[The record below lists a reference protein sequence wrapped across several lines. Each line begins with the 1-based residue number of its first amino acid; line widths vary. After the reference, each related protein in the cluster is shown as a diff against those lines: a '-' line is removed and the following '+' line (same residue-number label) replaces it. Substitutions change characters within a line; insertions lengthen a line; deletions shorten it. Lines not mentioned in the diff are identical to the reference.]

1 MEQKR
6 IQLSDIIGKG
16 FYEVHRDLMTGRHT
30 HYWLKG
36 GRGSAKSSFVS
47 IEMIL
52 GIMADPCANGV
63 ALRKVGVNL
72 KDSVF
77 EQLRWA
83 IGKLGTEELW
93 ESKVS
98 PPELIYKK
106 TGQRIIFRGADNPR
120 KIKSSKFKDGYAKY
134 IWYEETDEFLNM
146 AEIRS
151 INQSLMRG
159 GQQFFVFY
167 SYNPPKSQKNWVN
180 LEVIEE
186 RADKLVHHST
196 YLDMPKKWL
205 GEPFLIEAEHIKNTR
220 PHAYAHE
227 YMGEVTGTGGEVF
240 RNLTVREITEDEIQA
255 FDHIARGLDWGYA
268 VDPLH
273 YTVNH
278 FDRRRRRL
286 FIFFELHQAGL
297 SNRRAAQMILEEN
310 KNGGEVVADSA
321 EPKSIAEMRDYG
333 VRTIPARKGPDSVD
347 YGVKWLQD
355 MEEIIIDPRRCP
367 ETAREFTKYELESD
381 GSGGWKARFPD
392 KDNHSIDAIRYSR
405 EGDMRIVR
413 VR

>member
-1 MEQKR
+1 MEQKKIR
-6 IQLSDIIGKG
+6 LSDIIGKG
-16 FYEVHRDLMTGRHT
+16 FYEVHRDLMTGGHT

-63 ALRKVGVNL
+63 AMRKVGVNL

-83 IGKLGTEELW
+83 IGKLGTEDLW

-134 IWYEETDEFLNM
+134 IWYEEADEFLNM
-146 AEIRS
+146 GEIRS

-180 LEVIEE
+180 LEVMEE

-205 GEPFLIEAEHIKNTR
+205 GEPFLTEAAHIKKTR
-220 PHAYAHE
+220 PEAYAHE
-227 YMGEVTGTGGEVF
+227 YLGEVTGTGGEVF
-240 RNLTVREITEDEIQA
+240 RNLTVREITEEEIRA

-278 FDRRRRRL
+278 FDKRRRRL

-297 SNRRAAQMILEEN
+297 SNRKAARMILEEN
-310 KNGGEVVADSA
+310 KNSGEVVADSA

-333 VRTIPARKGPDSVD
+333 VRMVPAKKGPDSVD

-355 MEEIIIDPRRCP
+355 MEEIIIDPKRCP
-367 ETAREFTKYELESD
+367 ETAREFTKYELEGD
-381 GSGGWKARFPD
+381 GNGGWKAGFPD